1 MTDKTRMTALN
12 TSVGA
17 DDGRSLTKCT
27 DDSII
32 DEAAEIKDFEDLQ
45 RKMRPMTDPAYL
57 HTFSMNELYEREFD
71 VRPPIVEGLLYSARI
86 FLPEPP
92 RLASLFW

>member
-27 DDSII
+27 SDSIT
-32 DEAAEIKDFEDLQ
+32 DETAEIKDFEELQ
-45 RKMRPMTDPAYL
+45 RKMRRMTDPAYL
-57 HTFSMNELYEREFD
+57 HTFSMNELYDREFESD
-71 VRPPIVEGLLYSARI
+71 LLLWRGCYIPARI
-86 FLPEPP
+86 SLPELL
-92 RLASLFW
+92 RLASLSW

>member
-27 DDSII
+27 DDII
-32 DEAAEIKDFEDLQ
+32 TDEAAEIKDFEEWQ
-45 RKMRPMTDPAYL
+45 RKIL
-57 HTFSMNELYEREFD
+57 
-71 VRPPIVEGLLYSARI
+71 
-86 FLPEPP
+86 
-92 RLASLFW
+92 

>member
-27 DDSII
+27 GDSIT
-32 DEAAEIKDFEDLQ
+32 DETAEIKDFEELQ
-45 RKMRPMTDPAYL
+45 RKMRRWPSQGVISRIKRSFWSVMKPAWSGNL
-57 HTFSMNELYEREFD
+57 NEAKRGRGSCSRIHFWKLS
-71 VRPPIVEGLLYSARI
+71 LL
-86 FLPEPP
+86 F
-92 RLASLFW
+92 